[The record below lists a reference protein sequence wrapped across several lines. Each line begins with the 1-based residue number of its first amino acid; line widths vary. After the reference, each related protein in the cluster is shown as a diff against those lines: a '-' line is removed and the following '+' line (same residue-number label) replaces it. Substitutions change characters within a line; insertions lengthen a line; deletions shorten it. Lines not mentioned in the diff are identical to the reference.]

1 MSLKKQ
7 ILKSKPVCK
16 VTFRFPKGLAEDAE
30 TVALV
35 GSFNNWDPA
44 ACPMT
49 PVKEGGFTI
58 QLDLEKGRSYEFRY
72 VADGKDWY
80 NDPEADSY
88 VANDFGE
95 ENSLVITDTN

>member
-16 VTFRFPKGLAEDAE
+16 VTFRFPKGLADDAE

-44 ACPMT
+44 ACQMT
-49 PVKEGGFTI
+49 PVKAGGFTI
-58 QLDLEKGRSYEFRY
+58 QLDLGKDKSFEFRY
-72 VADGKDWY
+72 VVDGKDWY

-88 VANDFGE
+88 VPNGFGE
-95 ENSLVITDTN
+95 ENGIVITGE